1 MFKNMEEVIEA
12 NESAGKYF
20 FSKDTLSFFKSKVE
34 SELLY
39 SEYFIT
45 SEKACFSDS
54 TRVYNVRRVLPSASI
69 ETVER
74 GFATKKEAKEYIDNI

>member
-12 NESAGKYF
+12 NEAAGKYF
-20 FSKDTLSFFKSKVE
+20 FSKDTLAFFKSKVE

-45 SEKACFSDS
+45 SEKACFSDN

-69 ETVER
+69 ETVKR
-74 GFATKKEAKEYIDNI
+74 GFDTKKEAKEYIDNI